1 MTVTV
6 IDVSHYQSGLKLS
19 DFKTQGGL
27 AVIAKASQGA
37 TAADPSFADFRS
49 QAAGAGLAF
58 ASYHYLTL
66 ADPALQ
72 ASWFL
77 SCARPVQGERI
88 VCDWEADGVTAAMVV
103 AFLKA
108 VAVVRPDL
116 ELTVYGNSSDTSIVD
131 AASAPWLSANTSL
144 WIAAYTTKASP
155 TYNAHVW
162 KAWSLWQYADD
173 GAIYGFAGD
182 VDLNRFN
189 GSAASCLK
197 WFGPASAP
205 APAPT
210 PKPTPAPAPTPSP
223 VIIMTIDSDRPV
235 TLVVN
240 GINIKIA

>member
-6 IDVSHYQSGLKLS
+6 IDVSHYQAGLKLS
-19 DFKTQGGL
+19 DFKAQGGL

-37 TAADPSFADFRS
+37 TTADPSFADFRS

-66 ADPALQ
+66 ADPAQQ

-88 VCDWEADGVTAAMVV
+88 VCDWEAEGVTAAMVV
-103 AFLKA
+103 DFLVNVQA
-108 VAVVRPDL
+108 IRPDL

-131 AASAPWLSANTSL
+131 SASAAWLSVNTSL

-155 TYNAHVW
+155 TYNAQVW

-173 GAIYGFAGD
+173 GSIPGFAGD

-189 GSAASCLK
+189 GSSANCLK

-205 APAPT
+205 APT
-210 PKPTPAPAPTPSP
+210 PKPTPAPSP
-223 VIIMTIDSDRPV
+223 VITMTIDSDQPV

-240 GINIKIA
+240 GVKIPIA